1 MEIVLLEDIP
11 KLGHIGDI
19 VRVRD
24 GYARNYLI
32 PRKKALEALTKN
44 VKALEH
50 QKRMAAKKLAKA
62 RGGAEQIQAALEK
75 VELTFKQKAG
85 ESGKLFGSVTNIMIA
100 EELARQEFSIDRH
113 NIQTEPIKSAGSFTV
128 PVKLHRDVTA
138 SLRVVVVAEISEAQK
153 KAQAEA
159 EAAKAASEEPSE
171 PEAEEATAEE
181 AATEEAAT
189 EE

>member
-24 GYARNYLI
+24 GYARNFLI

-50 QKRMAAKKLAKA
+50 QKRIAAKRLAKA
-62 RGGAEQIQAALEK
+62 RGGAEEIQAALEK
-75 VELTFKQKAG
+75 IELSFTQKAG

-100 EELARQEFSIDRH
+100 EELAKHEFNIDRH
-113 NIQTEPIKSAGSFTV
+113 NIQTEPIKTSGSFTV
-128 PVKLHRDVTA
+128 SVKLHRDVTA
-138 SLRVVVVAEISEAQK
+138 SLRIVVVGDVVEAQK
-153 KAQAEA
+153 KAKA
-159 EAAKAASEEPSE
+159 EAAEAAAEQPVDADE
-171 PEAEEATAEE
+171 PEETASDVEAS
-181 AATEEAAT
+181 TEE
-189 EE
+189 